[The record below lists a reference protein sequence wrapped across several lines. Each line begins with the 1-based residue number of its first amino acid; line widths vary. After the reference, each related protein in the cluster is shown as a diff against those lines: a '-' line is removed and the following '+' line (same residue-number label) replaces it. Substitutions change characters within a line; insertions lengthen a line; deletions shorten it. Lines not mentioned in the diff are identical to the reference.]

1 MGFVVFFFL
10 AWLVVSSFVV
20 IRKRLSIVEN
30 TVIFLVILIVSI
42 NFSWIMMEEF
52 EFIKPTKVGI
62 DYTAFLLNR
71 SVITPLIMVIL
82 LNLFPW
88 GKSVISKGL
97 LVVYAVIV
105 MLCLSNLSIFLKIT
119 KFSNWNYGYEA
130 VYYFLLAVIAV
141 ATSKIFRRFSRN
153 GERAT

>member
-42 NFSWIMMEEF
+42 NFSWLMMEEF
-52 EFIKPTKVGI
+52 EFIKPTEKGFS
-62 DYTAFLLNR
+62 YTAFLLNR

-82 LNLFPW
+82 LNLLPW
-88 GKSVISKGL
+88 GKSAISKGL

-105 MLCLSNLSIFLKIT
+105 MLCVSNLSTFFKIT
-119 KFSNWNYGYEA
+119 EFSNWNYGYEA
-130 VYYFLLAVIAV
+130 LYFFVLALIAIG
-141 ATSKIFRRFSRN
+141 TSRIFRRFTRN
-153 GERAT
+153 EVGPS